1 MTWGPVIVRNRRKS
15 GNPPPH
21 FFHLP
26 KFFIS
31 DFVFHQLPGLREL
44 VKPITIFDTQRL
56 STYLILKMA
65 DPSIDPALARPTQ
78 EHLHRPPGVPSSDIF
93 NTSFEDGPD
102 PSPFQLAAAALQGV
116 KSNGAATTTPGDEA
130 GKRGPKAKRVGP
142 LIRKRSGWNAFYKE
156 QFAIYHANN
165 PPETKQ
171 NARER
176 KGFSAYAAAMWKQL
190 SSAQKEAYVQRAG
203 EDDALAVSRPVEK
216 LRRKRAGLLDTLGRI
231 VAELET
237 EFGVESLV
245 FWTEKDVPTS
255 PDGTPSPLNEGEA
268 YGIVGSS
275 TGSRYIEVLANHQ
288 LGPHQFTHFVH
299 QNQPADPDE
308 ANQNL
313 LIGSRKRKEST
324 FEPALPND
332 SGMSV
337 DDIDPSTG
345 QSRKKSKSNISRD
358 YHDAEFRRLLL
369 ALLNNNLNPQTQKT
383 RLPRG
388 FFGPY
393 LEKQGFELIGL
404 PDKPVEIGDGG
415 KIGGWSADALR
426 RNLEAVRNN
435 RVYIRRIEQADVHVP
450 VELSG
455 LSVEEEPEI
464 EEVNNSVNQEQ
475 EAARILAES
484 AGGNRR
490 GRRTQNK

>member
-1 MTWGPVIVRNRRKS
+1 
-15 GNPPPH
+15 
-21 FFHLP
+21 
-26 KFFIS
+26 
-31 DFVFHQLPGLREL
+31 
-44 VKPITIFDTQRL
+44 
-56 STYLILKMA
+56 MA

-78 EHLHRPPGVPSSDIF
+78 EHLHQPHGVSSSDIF
-93 NTSFEDGPD
+93 NSTFDTDPD
-102 PSPFQLAAAALQGV
+102 PSTYEIAAAALQNV
-116 KSNGAATTTPGDEA
+116 KSNGAATATPEDDA
-130 GKRGPKAKRVGP
+130 GKKGNKSKRVGP

-165 PPETKQ
+165 PPTVKQ

-190 SSAQKEAYVQRAG
+190 SPAQKEAYVQRAG

-231 VAELET
+231 VVELEA

-245 FWTEKDVPTS
+245 FWSERELPTTS
-255 PDGTPSPLNEGEA
+255 EGTPSPLNEGEA
-268 YGIVGSS
+268 YGIVASV
-275 TGSRYIEVLANHQ
+275 TGSRYIETLTSQQ
-288 LGPHQFTHFVH
+288 LGPQGFTQFVH
-299 QNQPADPDE
+299 ANQPANSDD

-313 LIGSRKRKEST
+313 LIGAKKRKEST
-324 FEPALPND
+324 VDPIWSND
-332 SGMSV
+332 LSGMSA
-337 DDIDPSTG
+337 DDIDPATG
-345 QSRKKSKSNISRD
+345 QLRKKSKSNISRD

-369 ALLNNNLNPQTQKT
+369 ALLNNNLPPQAQKT

-393 LEKQGFELIGL
+393 LEKQGFELVGL
-404 PDKPVEIGDGG
+404 PEKPVEIGEGG

-426 RNLEAVRNN
+426 RNLDAVRNN
-435 RVYIRRIEQADVHVP
+435 RVFIRRIDQTDAAGP
-450 VELSG
+450 IELSE
-455 LSVEEEPEI
+455 LDVEPEH
-464 EEVNNSVNQEQ
+464 EVQESHSAVNQEQ

-490 GRRTQNK
+490 GRRSAKQ

>member
-1 MTWGPVIVRNRRKS
+1 
-15 GNPPPH
+15 
-21 FFHLP
+21 
-26 KFFIS
+26 
-31 DFVFHQLPGLREL
+31 
-44 VKPITIFDTQRL
+44 
-56 STYLILKMA
+56 MA

-78 EHLHRPPGVPSSDIF
+78 DHLHQPHGVPSSDIF
-93 NTSFEDGPD
+93 NTTFDGGPD
-102 PSPFQLAAAALQGV
+102 PSTYQLAAAALQSV
-116 KSNGAATTTPGDEA
+116 KANGAATATPGDDA
-130 GKRGPKAKRVGP
+130 GKKGNKSKRIGP

-165 PPETKQ
+165 PPTVKQ

-190 SSAQKEAYVQRAG
+190 SPAQKEAYVQRAG

-245 FWTEKDVPTS
+245 FWSERDVPTN
-255 PDGTPSPLNEGEA
+255 PDGQPSPLTEGEA
-268 YGIVGSS
+268 YGIIGSV
-275 TGSRYIEVLANHQ
+275 TGSLYIEDLTNREM
-288 LGPHQFTHFVH
+288 GPHHFTQFVH
-299 QNQPADPDE
+299 RNQPPDPDD

-313 LIGSRKRKEST
+313 LIGARKRKEST
-324 FEPALPND
+324 LEPVWSND
-332 SGMSV
+332 LSGMSA
-337 DDIDPSTG
+337 DDIDPATG
-345 QSRKKSKSNISRD
+345 QLRKKSKSNISRD

-369 ALLNNNLNPQTQKT
+369 ALLNNNLPPQAQKT

-393 LEKQGFELIGL
+393 LEKQGFELVGL
-404 PDKPVEIGDGG
+404 PEKPVEIGEGG

-426 RNLEAVRNN
+426 RNLDAVRNN
-435 RVYIRRIEQADVHVP
+435 RVYIRKIEQTDATVP
-450 VELSG
+450 VELAE
-455 LSVEEEPEI
+455 LTVEPEP
-464 EEVNNSVNQEQ
+464 EVQEVHSGVNQEQ

-490 GRRTQNK
+490 GRRSAKQ

>member
-1 MTWGPVIVRNRRKS
+1 
-15 GNPPPH
+15 
-21 FFHLP
+21 
-26 KFFIS
+26 
-31 DFVFHQLPGLREL
+31 
-44 VKPITIFDTQRL
+44 
-56 STYLILKMA
+56 MA

-78 EHLHRPPGVPSSDIF
+78 EHLHQPHGVPSSDIF
-93 NTSFEDGPD
+93 NTSYSGGPD
-102 PSPFQLAAAALQGV
+102 PSAYQIAAAALQGV
-116 KSNGAATTTPGDEA
+116 KANGTATATTPTDEG
-130 GKRGPKAKRVGP
+130 GKRGHKAKRVGP

-165 PPETKQ
+165 PPTVKQ

-190 SSAQKEAYVQRAG
+190 SPAQKEAYVQRAG

-245 FWTEKDVPTS
+245 FWSERDVSTS
-255 PDGTPSPLNEGEA
+255 TDGAPSPMNEGEA
-268 YGIVGSS
+268 YGIIGSS
-275 TGSRYIEVLANHQ
+275 TGSGFIEVLSNHQ
-288 LGPHQFTHFVH
+288 MGPHQFTQFIL
-299 QNQPADPDE
+299 QNQPTDPDD
-308 ANQNL
+308 ANQSL

-324 FEPALPND
+324 LEPVVPND
-332 SGMSV
+332 LSGISA

-345 QSRKKSKSNISRD
+345 HLRKKSKSNISRD

-369 ALLNNNLNPQTQKT
+369 ALLNNNLPPQAQKT

-393 LEKQGFELIGL
+393 LEKQGFELVGL
-404 PDKPVEIGDGG
+404 PEKPVEIGEGG

-426 RNLEAVRNN
+426 RNLDAVRNN
-435 RVYIRRIEQADVHVP
+435 RVYIRRIGQADPTGP
-450 VELSG
+450 VELTEVV
-455 LSVEEEPEI
+455 VEEEPLI
-464 EEVNNSVNQEQ
+464 QEVQSGVNQEQ

-490 GRRTQNK
+490 GRRAANK

>member
-1 MTWGPVIVRNRRKS
+1 MRCGPAIVRNRRKS

-31 DFVFHQLPGLREL
+31 DFVFHQLPGLSEL

-65 DPSIDPALARPTQ
+65 DPSIDPALARPRQ
-78 EHLHRPPGVPSSDIF
+78 EHLQRPPGVPSSDIF
-93 NTSFEDGPD
+93 TTLEDGPD
-102 PSPFQLAAAALQGV
+102 PSPFQLAAAAVQGV

-176 KGFSAYAAAMWKQL
+176 KGFSAYAASMWKQL

-275 TGSRYIEVLANHQ
+275 TGSRYIEVLTNHQ
-288 LGPHQFTHFVH
+288 LGPYQFTHFVH
-299 QNQPADPDE
+299 QNQPADPDD

-464 EEVNNSVNQEQ
+464 EEVNNGVNQEQ

-490 GRRTQNK
+490 GRRTAK

>member
-1 MTWGPVIVRNRRKS
+1 
-15 GNPPPH
+15 
-21 FFHLP
+21 
-26 KFFIS
+26 
-31 DFVFHQLPGLREL
+31 
-44 VKPITIFDTQRL
+44 
-56 STYLILKMA
+56 MA

-78 EHLHRPPGVPSSDIF
+78 EHLQHAHGVPSSDIF
-93 NTSFEDGPD
+93 STSYEGGPD
-102 PSPFQLAAAALQGV
+102 PSTYHLAAAALEGIQ
-116 KSNGAATTTPGDEA
+116 SNGAATTTPGNET
-130 GKRGPKAKRVGP
+130 GKRGHKAKRAGP

-190 SSAQKEAYVQRAG
+190 SPAQKEAYVQRAG

-237 EFGVESLV
+237 EFGVDSLV
-245 FWTEKDVPTS
+245 FWTERDAPES
-255 PDGTPSPLNEGEA
+255 PDGHPVPATEGEE
-268 YGIVGSS
+268 YGIIGSS
-275 TGSRYIEVLANHQ
+275 TGSRYIEVLTNQ
-288 LGPHQFTHFVH
+288 LFGPLQFTQFVRE
-299 QNQPADPDE
+299 NLPRDSDE
-308 ANQNL
+308 TNQNL
-313 LIGSRKRKEST
+313 LIGSRKRKDST
-324 FEPALPND
+324 LETSLPND
-332 SGMSV
+332 SVMSA
-337 DDIDPSTG
+337 DEIDPSTG

-369 ALLNNNLNPQTQKT
+369 ALLNNNLAPQNQKT

-393 LEKQGFELIGL
+393 LEKQGFELVGL
-404 PDKPVEIGDGG
+404 PEKPVEIGDGG

-435 RVYIRRIEQADVHVP
+435 RVYIRKIEQTDATGH
-450 VELSG
+450 VELTE
-455 LSVEEEPEI
+455 LAVEEEPEI

-490 GRRTQNK
+490 GRRAANK